1 MVSEA
6 GRKVATG
13 AKERAKKY
21 KRSLKYLDSCTHF
34 SYKDLV
40 KTNKIAGN
48 VMSESELRRM
58 WKMSK
63 KTFEGTEGHKQI
75 LRNTLIEGINAF
87 ESVANELGKKWWQF
101 WK

>member
-1 MVSEA
+1 
-6 GRKVATG
+6 
-13 AKERAKKY
+13 
-21 KRSLKYLDSCTHF
+21 
-34 SYKDLV
+34 
-40 KTNKIAGN
+40 
-48 VMSESELRRM
+48 MSESELRRM